1 MLHEVHSKGGID
13 FKTLN
18 DETLLSPGVRY
29 GRSKPANVLFA
40 KALTRRLK
48 EEHVYVNVAHPGLVA
63 TELNRSNE
71 AAFGKFGS
79 RFLEALNKIFVVK
92 PEVGALTQ
100 LYCATSP
107 KIEERDCRGKYF
119 IPIAHDL
126 DPSKLPP
133 SHTPF
138 YSPPCEILML
148 EIQILIICFRT

>member
-18 DETLLSPGVRY
+18 NETLLSPGVRY

-40 KALTRRLK
+40 KALTRGLK
-48 EEHVYVNVAHPGLVA
+48 EEHVYVNVAQPGLVA

-79 RFLEALNKIFVVK
+79 RFLKALNKISAVK

-107 KIEERDCRGKYF
+107 EIEERDRRGKCF
-119 IPIAHDL
+119 IPIVHDL
-126 DPSKLPP
+126 DPSKFFSSFLL
-133 SHTPF
+133 S
-138 YSPPCEILML
+138 
-148 EIQILIICFRT
+148 